1 MEGSD
6 GITKGITFGNLHSYR
21 DLKLIL
27 SPKEI
32 GAPRVKVN
40 EQEIE
45 GADGNLDYTDFFGEP
60 KFGNATHVFPFSTL
74 VPRSDF
80 LSHYSIVKNALHGR
94 KLRIVLDDDPGFY
107 YVGRCYVSKFTSPKG
122 VGIVSV
128 ECDCEPYKY
137 KAAKTVVK
145 RAVDGVQVISLT
157 NARKRAV
164 PEVTISTETSLNI
177 VYQTY
182 NVWDL
187 GSGSYTLPEL
197 ELLEGVNEVIVT
209 GTGEITFTWQEAMM

>member
-1 MEGSD
+1 M
-6 GITKGITFGNLHSYR
+6 KGITFGNLHSYR

-27 SPKEI
+27 GPKEI
-32 GAPRVKVN
+32 GAPSVKDE
-40 EQEIE
+40 EQDIE
-45 GADGNLDYTDFFGEP
+45 GADGSIDYTDFFDGP

-80 LSHYSIVKNALHGR
+80 LSHYSTVKNALHGR

-107 YVGRCYVSKFTSPKG
+107 YVGRCYVSKFTDQKG
-122 VGIVSV
+122 VGIISV

-137 KAAKTVVK
+137 KQAKTVV
-145 RAVDGVQVISLT
+145 RQAVDGVEVIRLT

-164 PEVTISTETSLNI
+164 PEVTITTPTSMNI
-177 VYQTY
+177 VYQTF

-197 ELLEGVNEVIVT
+197 ELLEGVNEVTVT
-209 GTGEITFTWQEAMM
+209 GTGEITFTWQEATL